1 MTGKQGR
8 LLSTGVIP
16 VIVLDDAS
24 RASGVA
30 AALVEG
36 GLPVAE
42 VTLRTPSALKSIRTM
57 SRDERLLVGAG
68 TVVSPEQVDQAV
80 EAAQFVVSPGFSLS
94 VIQRAFERDVPVL
107 PGVVTP
113 SEVMAAMALG
123 LSLLKF
129 FPASAFGGL
138 ATLKAFASPFGGV
151 SFVPTGG
158 VNAGNQ
164 ADYLRLPNVAA
175 VGLLSYFRGFRAQH
189 VPNCVDYTSIRR
201 GVRGVLERS
210 HRRFERAIAPA
221 GLPVP
226 GPGSR
231 RGAHG

>member
-1 MTGKQGR
+1 MTGMQGR

-42 VTLRTPSALKSIRTM
+42 VTLRTPSALESIRTM

-80 EAAQFVVSPGFSLS
+80 EAGAQFVVSPGFSLS

-175 VGLLSYFRGFRAQH
+175 VGGSWM
-189 VPNCVDYTSIRR
+189 VDGALINAGEFDRIAELCREAVSVAAS
-201 GVRGVLERS
+201 VRGEQR
-210 HRRFERAIAPA
+210 
-221 GLPVP
+221 
-226 GPGSR
+226 
-231 RGAHG
+231 